1 MGRGIDIPA
10 VGGQNTM
17 GSGVKY
23 IPWVG
28 GKTISKFPKYLNFQK
43 TSKF

>member
-1 MGRGIDIPA
+1 
-10 VGGQNTM
+10 M

-43 TSKF
+43 TSKFKKFDKISEKI